1 MEWIGLW
8 MLSIFVGLKTLG
20 NLQYRGGAAEIFFNN
35 RFKLYNYSYKFM
47 SIRRMKST
55 AHYEHMVATSSSS
68 NEDDLSLVA
77 DQEEALAP
85 THNVA
90 SSSAVS

>member
-1 MEWIGLW
+1 MRRRK
-8 MLSIFVGLKTLG
+8 SI
-20 NLQYRGGAAEIFFNN
+20 E
-35 RFKLYNYSYKFM
+35 
-47 SIRRMKST
+47 RR
-55 AHYEHMVATSSSS
+55 EHMVATSSSS

>member
-1 MEWIGLW
+1 
-8 MLSIFVGLKTLG
+8 
-20 NLQYRGGAAEIFFNN
+20 
-35 RFKLYNYSYKFM
+35 M
-47 SIRRMKST
+47 SMRIMKST
-55 AHYEHMVATSSSS
+55 AHCEHMVATSSSS